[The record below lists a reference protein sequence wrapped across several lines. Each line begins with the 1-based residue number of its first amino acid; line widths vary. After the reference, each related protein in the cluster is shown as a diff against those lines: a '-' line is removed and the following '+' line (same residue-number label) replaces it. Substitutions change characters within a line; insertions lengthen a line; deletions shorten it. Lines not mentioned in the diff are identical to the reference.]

1 VQGQEPS
8 SLLPSCIVSTTGDVN
23 AFFTFEG
30 DGGAYVL
37 SIKSD
42 FEATLSVYEGSCS
55 DLLCVDALGPYY
67 GYSGYGY
74 YFGPLNELI
83 ISTVPGA
90 SYYLV
95 VSSLQGDTGKF
106 KLAVEVS

>member
-1 VQGQEPS
+1 VQGQEQI
-8 SLLPSCIVSTTGDVN
+8 SLLPSCTGSTTGNVN

-55 DLLCVDALGPYY
+55 DLLCVDALRSYY
-67 GYSGYGY
+67 GYGYDIGVVTQ
-74 YFGPLNELI
+74 LI
-83 ISTVPGA
+83 VSTLPGT

-95 VSSLQGDTGKF
+95 ISSLQGGIGKF
-106 KLAVEVS
+106 KLAVAVS